1 MSTENGG
8 QSLGQM
14 RVRTTFNPSADSV
27 VDQIKNDTAALIDKL
42 QAIRNDEASK
52 TYNQSPAQFQA
63 LSGEKLR
70 LIALAQTALEEAAM
84 WAVKA
89 VTA

>member
-1 MSTENGG
+1 MSEKTIGE
-8 QSLGQM
+8 L
-14 RVRTTFNPSADSV
+14 RVRADFNPSQNDV
-27 VDQIKNDTAALIDKL
+27 VSQLKQKTAELINLL

-52 TYNQSPAQFQA
+52 TYGDSEAHLKE

-70 LIALAQTALEEAAM
+70 LISLAQTEYENAAM

-89 VTA
+89 ATA

>member
-1 MSTENGG
+1 MSEKT
-8 QSLGQM
+8 LGEQ
-14 RVRTTFNPSADSV
+14 RVRTEFKPSQSDVVSV
-27 VDQIKNDTAALIDKL
+27 LKQKTAELINLL
-42 QAIRNDEASK
+42 QAAKNDEASK
-52 TYNQSPAQFQA
+52 TYGESEAHLKE

-70 LIALAQTALEEAAM
+70 LIALAQTEYENAAM

>member
-1 MSTENGG
+1 MSEKTIGE
-8 QSLGQM
+8 L
-14 RVRTTFNPSADSV
+14 RVRADFNPS
-27 VDQIKNDTAALIDKL
+27 QNDAVSQLKQKTAELINLL

-52 TYNQSPAQFQA
+52 TYGDSEAHLKE

-70 LIALAQTALEEAAM
+70 LISLAQTEYENAAM

-89 VTA
+89 ATA